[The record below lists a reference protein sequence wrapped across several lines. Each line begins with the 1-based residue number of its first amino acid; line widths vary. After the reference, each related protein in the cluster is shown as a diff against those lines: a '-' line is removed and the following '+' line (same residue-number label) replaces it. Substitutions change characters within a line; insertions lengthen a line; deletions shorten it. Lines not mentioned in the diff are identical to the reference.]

1 MKRKILASILG
12 VAAMAA
18 ATTSFGQ
25 GKINLNNYANT
36 GNQILYG
43 ANIAGGTTGAGI
55 VGNGQVPTW
64 TIGFYYALGDV
75 SASVAADGTGTKDP
89 STLGG
94 SLGFA
99 TGAPGDTTTITAG
112 NGKPGGGYFS
122 TPGGDAIIN
131 GWSSGSI
138 TLEVVAYSG
147 ADYGS
152 SAFRGHSAAFLM
164 TPIASTALQ
173 GAPQTSPAPGAGMPG
188 FSVFAVP
195 EPSTFA
201 LAGLG
206 AAALMAFRRK
216 KA

>member
-12 VAAMAA
+12 VAAMVAA
-18 ATTSFGQ
+18 STTYGQ
-25 GKINLNNYANT
+25 GKVNLNNYNGT
-36 GNQILYG
+36 GNQILYSG
-43 ANIAGGTTGAGI
+43 NIAGGTTGAGI
-55 VGNGQVPTW
+55 AGNGTVPVW

-75 SASVAADGTGTKDP
+75 TGSVAADGTGTKDP

-99 TGAPGDTTTITAG
+99 TGSPGDTTTITAG
-112 NGKPGGGYFS
+112 NGKPGGGYFTS
-122 TPGGDAIIN
+122 VPDAVIS
-131 GWSSGSI
+131 GWTSG
-138 TLEVVAYSG
+138 TVTFEVVAYSG
-147 ADYGS
+147 ADYNS
-152 SAFRGHSAAFLM
+152 SGFRGHSAAFTLLPADS
-164 TPIASTALQ
+164 TSTAPRISSIN
-173 GAPQTSPAPGAGMPG
+173 GGMPG

-216 KA
+216 KQA